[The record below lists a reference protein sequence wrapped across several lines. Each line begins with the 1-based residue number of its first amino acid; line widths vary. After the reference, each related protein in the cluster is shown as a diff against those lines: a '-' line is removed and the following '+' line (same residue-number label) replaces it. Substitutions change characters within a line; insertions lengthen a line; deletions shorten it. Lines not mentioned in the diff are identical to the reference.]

1 MTNSQALSSR
11 PGKRERLIASASEL
25 LHHRG
30 VNAPTLAEIAE
41 AADVPPGNVYYYF
54 KSRDDLV
61 RAVIESHQIQ
71 VEALFESLERRS
83 TPPARLKALAHSW
96 ADMDVPVAEHGCPLG
111 TLCSELNKEGRGL
124 DREAAT
130 LFELIIDWAE
140 GQFREMGQRDAR
152 ELATALIAGVQGAAL
167 LANTF
172 QDPKLMRR
180 QVRRLER
187 WIDSLA

>member
-1 MTNSQALSSR
+1 
-11 PGKRERLIASASEL
+11 
-25 LHHRG
+25 
-30 VNAPTLAEIAE
+30 
-41 AADVPPGNVYYYF
+41 
-54 KSRDDLV
+54 
-61 RAVIESHQIQ
+61 
-71 VEALFESLERRS
+71 
-83 TPPARLKALAHSW
+83 
-96 ADMDVPVAEHGCPLG
+96 MDVPVAEHGCPLG

-167 LANTF
+167 LSNTF